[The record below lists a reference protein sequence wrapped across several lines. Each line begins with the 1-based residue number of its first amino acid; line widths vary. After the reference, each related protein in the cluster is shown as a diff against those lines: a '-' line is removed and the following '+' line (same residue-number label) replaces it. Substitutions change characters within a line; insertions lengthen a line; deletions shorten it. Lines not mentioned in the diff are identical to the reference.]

1 MVFFREIL
9 VMTRSQV
16 RVWHGIGMVLWC
28 RSTYIAMERL
38 CFGGLPRWMPV
49 FIRNVSFVKEWK
61 E

>member
-1 MVFFREIL
+1 
-9 VMTRSQV
+9 MTRSQV